1 MTLGRF
7 AILDKM
13 QNHSP
18 DLGDLRSVHRPSTIR
33 LWLMSV
39 IALGLLV
46 PVILGIVLTLDS
58 INSGFSGSK
67 DHKLSGPL
75 VCVGTSSL
83 LFVLFGSFLISDFR
97 KWSATRTVKL
107 TIYQKGFT
115 YENQGRREVCHWD
128 EIKDITHRV
137 VEIRS
142 KHAAPRRV
150 RVIRSVVRK
159 DGEMISLAET
169 LNLVKITK
177 LINNAESE

>member
-1 MTLGRF
+1 MTSGRF

-115 YENQGRREVCHWD
+115 YENKGRREVCHWD

-142 KHAAPRRV
+142 KHSAPRRV
-150 RVIRSVVRK
+150 RVIRSVVRR

-177 LINNAESE
+177 LIDNAESE